1 MIQEKIP
8 AHLQELFRVTSM
20 TIPPEFRAE
29 ADSLSAPLRALLDA
43 ELAAGNSIA
52 QVGSC
57 FPAPP
62 VGAYVT
68 LTNPITTRSRES
80 GGGVFYRFINS
91 LNSHSFSDERQFYFV
106 LGPALPPPPEP
117 HMDAIREAH
126 LPKNQSNYTSPFD
139 PDSAG
144 GRFRRGMELDYVRW
158 RDGDGYDLDAIAD
171 ASPADRAVIE
181 ALLLPRGVSDWR
193 DVDALAALATP
204 GALAALESAWSH
216 GSARIRTAILTYSSD
231 LIAEADRIHFLVEIL
246 ETASLDNGL
255 SQAIDLA
262 EECHPQPVIDALL
275 RGTLRL
281 SGEAAV
287 NFAGLLMF
295 LHGKAESAFD
305 WDKSSFFAR
314 FNTDNRQQHQ
324 TAFLELCAK
333 IGVDPSPYL

>member
-1 MIQEKIP
+1 
-8 AHLQELFRVTSM
+8 M

-29 ADSLSAPLRALLDA
+29 ADNLPAPLRALLDE

-52 QVGSC
+52 QVGSR

-62 VGAYVT
+62 AGAYVT

-80 GGGVFYRFINS
+80 SSGVFYRFISS

-106 LGPALPPPPEP
+106 LEPPLPPPPEP
-117 HMDAIREAH
+117 DMDAIREAH
-126 LPKNQSNYTSPFD
+126 LPKNRPDHTSPFD
-139 PDSAG
+139 PDSAAT
-144 GRFRRGMELDYVRW
+144 RFQRSMELDYVRW
-158 RDGDGYDLDAIAD
+158 RDGDGYDLNAIAE
-171 ASPADRAVIE
+171 ASPADRAMIE
-181 ALLLPRGVSDWR
+181 ALLLPRGVTDWR
-193 DVDALAALATP
+193 DVEALAALATP

-216 GSARIRTAILTYSSD
+216 GSARIRTAILRYSPD
-231 LIAEADRIHFLVEIL
+231 LIVEADRIRSLVEIL

-262 EECHPQPVIDALL
+262 AECHPQPVIDALL
-275 RGTLRL
+275 RGTLRR

-295 LHGKAESAFD
+295 LHGKAGSAFD
-305 WDKSSFFAR
+305 WDQRPFFAR
-314 FNTDNRQQHQ
+314 FNTDNRQQRR
-324 TAFLELCAK
+324 TVFLELCSK